1 MILGVKKM
9 RYALWFCSSWVCLLL
24 LLAASCL
31 KAQHS
36 YLSKVFT
43 DQEAPVLV
51 VYWNKDLPGETIR
64 MQLNQRMKRPDIRFY
79 LFFESRNAIAIIGR
93 NLTEVSKQEIQHQ
106 ILTFNQEA
114 DFSALTVAQL
124 DKWVDEEVFQH
135 RGGKGI
141 LPDFFT
147 TQYKDSQT
155 AILLVRLRNVDTDYP
170 KLVQALPPYATA
182 ITYSTIKQ
190 AHVILVDGKERLL
203 DVQGV
208 IKGALDPLL
217 LDTSIKNLYELN
229 LLIEGLY

>member
-9 RYALWFCSSWVCLLL
+9 RYVLWFCFGWVCLLL
-24 LLAASCL
+24 LLAASGL
-31 KAQHS
+31 RAQHS

-43 DQEAPVLV
+43 DQEAPVLL
-51 VYWNKDLPGETIR
+51 VYWNKQLPGEKIR
-64 MQLNQRMKRPDIRFY
+64 MQLNQRLRRPDIRFY

-93 NLTEVSKQEIQHQ
+93 NLTEEAKQEIQHQ

-114 DFSALTVAQL
+114 DFLPLTLAEL

-135 RGGKGI
+135 RGGRGI

-147 TQYKDSQT
+147 RQYKDGET
-155 AILLVRLRNVDTDYP
+155 ATLLVRLRNIDTDYP
-170 KLVQALPPYATA
+170 KLVRALPPYATA
-182 ITYSTIKQ
+182 ATYSNIKS
-190 AHVILVDGKERLL
+190 AHVILVHGKDRLEE
-203 DVQGV
+203 VKSV
-208 IKGALDPLL
+208 IKASLDPLL